1 MRGLFSSPKGAVL
14 LLLAVALLL
23 YVAGVTIPAANCEAR
38 ARGMQTNYY
47 FHPLDGC
54 FLQNGAGDWYRVD
67 AITIN
72 QP

>member
-1 MRGLFSSPKGAVL
+1 MRGLFASRIGTIAILIVIAV
-14 LLLAVALLL
+14 LL
-23 YVAGVTIPAANCEAR
+23 YVAGVSIPAANCEAK

-47 FHPLDGC
+47 FHPLDDC

-67 AITIN
+67 AVTIN